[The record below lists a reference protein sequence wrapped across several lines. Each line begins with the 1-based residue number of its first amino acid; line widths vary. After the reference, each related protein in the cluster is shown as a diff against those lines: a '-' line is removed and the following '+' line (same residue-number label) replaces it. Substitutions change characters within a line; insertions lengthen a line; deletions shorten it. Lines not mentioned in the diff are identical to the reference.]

1 MPGNGP
7 KVWNLQSIFVASALS
22 MGRHLMSSFLISF
35 FSDISMFAPK
45 PTGAEFGGPPG
56 IVAGI
61 IAGLCFLLLA
71 LILSIIAI
79 CISHRRRKKK
89 RLVFFSEYM
98 IIGVVN
104 KLFFF
109 HKHYYRRKEIE

>member
-1 MPGNGP
+1 MATTHAFIWGLYL
-7 KVWNLQSIFVASALS
+7 K
-22 MGRHLMSSFLISF
+22 SSFLISLF
-35 FSDISMFAPK
+35 ADISMFNPK

-56 IVAGI
+56 IVAGV

-89 RLVFFSEYM
+89 RLVFFSEYK
-98 IIGVVN
+98 IIGVIN
-104 KLFFF
+104 KFIFP
-109 HKHYYRRKEIE
+109 KYY